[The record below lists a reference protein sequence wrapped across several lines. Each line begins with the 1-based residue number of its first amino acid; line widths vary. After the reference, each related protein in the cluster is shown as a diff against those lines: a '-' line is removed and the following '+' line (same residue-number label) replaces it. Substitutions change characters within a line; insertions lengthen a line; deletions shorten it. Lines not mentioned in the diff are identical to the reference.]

1 MQKLNSTHKGLITG
15 SLMIV
20 ASLVFFYAGLP
31 AQSPVQF
38 LIYIIYTA
46 GIVWSVY
53 TYQPAEAKD
62 IKFGS
67 YFLQGFKCF
76 IVVTLLMVLFT
87 IVFNKMHPEFSTQMA
102 EAYKAELKQKGNK
115 TPAEIEKAIDD
126 MKNYYLPMLISSA
139 VFGYLIMG
147 AVISLVASLLFM
159 KRK

>member
-1 MQKLNSTHKGLITG
+1 MQKLTSTHKGLITG
-15 SLMIV
+15 SLMIL

-31 AQSPVQF
+31 AQSPVQL
-38 LIYIIYTA
+38 LIYIIYTG

-62 IKFGS
+62 NKFGS